1 MVSPTRPDRPT
12 FAEQHGI
19 CPTHCPQA
27 IFLVIVRTFIVQRLK
42 TENPDVMG
50 MAVLGA
56 GEGQHP
62 RSVFLSWEVA
72 AAEPRPSCSC
82 RDLEKNLSCTTL
94 CQVQS
99 HVGHGI

>member
-1 MVSPTRPDRPT
+1 M
-12 FAEQHGI
+12 
-19 CPTHCPQA
+19 PQDLTGQPLLNSMEYVLL
-27 IFLVIVRTFIVQRLK
+27 IVHKPFFLVIVRTFIVQRLK

-62 RSVFLSWEVA
+62 RSVLLSWEVA